1 MRKNTPYRFSIA
13 ILASFLSL
21 IAIGNVYG
29 QSDRVLKVAVFS
41 PLYLDSVFTK
51 NMNYKSGKKFPRF
64 TLPGFEL
71 SQGASAAAS
80 LFPIQ
85 GKTVITRLFDTK
97 SDSITIDDI
106 IKQEDF
112 SQYHLIIASVKEQ
125 ELLSLSAL
133 SKSLQIPLISVTY
146 PNNAGITDNPFLV
159 LLNSTLQTH
168 CEALFSYVLQ
178 NHSASKIILANQTG
192 SQEDRVAGYF
202 NQINTQHS
210 KKLIQ
215 IQTQKLDS
223 NYFLIKNALDSNKTN
238 VIICGSLDENFAT
251 QLAVALNPLKD
262 KYEFLLLG
270 MPNWE
275 SFKAFNSKSGS
286 NKINFPVYY
295 TSPYY
300 NDKSDTV
307 SQQILD
313 YYLEKFK
320 GVPTEMFFKGFE
332 AMYVFSRLIHQFPDG
347 LNKIS
352 SDPELSLFSS
362 FNLMPKQFP
371 LQNQPGYYENKH
383 LFFIRKQNGQTS
395 KAW

>member
-1 MRKNTPYRFSIA
+1 MKKNKLKAAIQTI
-13 ILASFLSL
+13 ILASVSLLLS
-21 IAIGNVYG
+21 ITVKSQTNAI
-29 QSDRVLKVAVFS
+29 LKIAVFS

-51 NMNYKSGKKFPRF
+51 DMNYKSGKKFPRF

-80 LFPIQ
+80 LFPIKD
-85 GKTVITRLFDTK
+85 KTIITRLFDTK
-97 SDSITIDDI
+97 SDSNTIEDI

-112 SQYHLIIASVKEQ
+112 SQYHLFIASVKEQ
-125 ELLSLSAL
+125 ELNSLSAL

-159 LLNSTLQTH
+159 LLSSTLQTH
-168 CEALFSYVLQ
+168 CEAIFSFVLQ

-192 SQEDRVAGYF
+192 MQEDRVSSYF
-202 NQINTQHS
+202 NQINTQHA
-210 KKLIQ
+210 KKLIP

-238 VIICGSLDENFAT
+238 IIICGSLDENFAT
-251 QLAVALNPLKD
+251 QLAVALNPLKE
-262 KYEFLLLG
+262 KYEFLLFG

-275 SFKAFNSKSGS
+275 SFKAFNNKSGS
-286 NKINFPVYY
+286 NKINFPIYY

-320 GVPTEMFFKGFE
+320 GIPTEMFFKGFE

-347 LNKIS
+347 LSKMS
-352 SDPELSLFSS
+352 SNESLSLFSS
-362 FNLMPKQFP
+362 FNLMPKRIP
-371 LQNQPGYYENKH
+371 LQYQPGYYENKH

>member
-1 MRKNTPYRFSIA
+1 
-13 ILASFLSL
+13 
-21 IAIGNVYG
+21 
-29 QSDRVLKVAVFS
+29 
-41 PLYLDSVFTK
+41 
-51 NMNYKSGKKFPRF
+51 
-64 TLPGFEL
+64 
-71 SQGASAAAS
+71 
-80 LFPIQ
+80 
-85 GKTVITRLFDTK
+85 
-97 SDSITIDDI
+97 
-106 IKQEDF
+106 
-112 SQYHLIIASVKEQ
+112 
-125 ELLSLSAL
+125 
-133 SKSLQIPLISVTY
+133 
-146 PNNAGITDNPFLV
+146 
-159 LLNSTLQTH
+159 
-168 CEALFSYVLQ
+168 
-178 NHSASKIILANQTG
+178 
-192 SQEDRVAGYF
+192 
-202 NQINTQHS
+202 
-210 KKLIQ
+210 
-215 IQTQKLDS
+215 
-223 NYFLIKNALDSNKTN
+223 
-238 VIICGSLDENFAT
+238 
-251 QLAVALNPLKD
+251 
-262 KYEFLLLG
+262 

-352 SDPELSLFSS
+352 SDPALSLFSS